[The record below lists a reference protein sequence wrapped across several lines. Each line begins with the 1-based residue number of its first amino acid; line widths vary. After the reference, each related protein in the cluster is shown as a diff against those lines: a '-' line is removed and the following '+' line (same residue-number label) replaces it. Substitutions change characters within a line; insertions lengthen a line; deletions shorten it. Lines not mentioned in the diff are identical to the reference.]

1 MKQNIA
7 EDYEIF
13 EALKSKSPRLQ
24 ERNYFFNKDKPYDTG
39 NRRSKDA

>member
-13 EALKSKSPRLQ
+13 EALKSKSPEIL
-24 ERNYFFNKDKPYDTG
+24 ERNYFFHNEKPYDTG
-39 NRRSKDA
+39 NRRTKDP